1 MAAPKMVSEMAQLWR
16 RGIRRAHLFDARTQG
31 WPGMLVGAA
40 QQALQP
46 DSAYTAAAIA
56 YFAIFSLF
64 PLTLLSIG
72 IASFSLDPLMDQH
85 LVMQRL
91 EFVAPALGQLLG
103 RNIDEIIRAR
113 GPVTIVAL
121 GTLIWSAS
129 TMFFVLTGTLSK
141 IWGTERSHPIWKR
154 RGLAILF
161 VLIFVGPILFLSSF
175 VDSVITN
182 LLTRL
187 PVPIIQIVDG
197 ASLMLAILLDVALFT
212 VVYLMLP
219 HAASNWREILPGA
232 IGAGLLWELAKKA
245 FLFFISTYISISNLI
260 YGSVAAIVAILTWA
274 YFSSLI
280 FLFGAYVS
288 VAYHRRRQEQQV
300 AANEETNLGS
310 KDGAHAKKP

>member
-1 MAAPKMVSEMAQLWR
+1 MAAPKMVRDMAQLWR
-16 RGIRRAHLFDARTQG
+16 RGVRRAHQLDARTHG
-31 WPGMLVGAA
+31 WLGMLVGAA

-72 IASFSLDPLMDQH
+72 IASFSLGPLMDQH
-85 LVMQRL
+85 LVVQKL

-103 RNIDEIIRAR
+103 KNIDEIIRAR

-129 TMFFVLTGTLSK
+129 TMFFVLTGTLNE
-141 IWGTERSHPIWKR
+141 IWGIERSRPIWKR

-161 VLIFVGPILFLSSF
+161 VLAFVGPILFLASF
-175 VDSVITN
+175 ADSVIAN
-182 LLTRL
+182 VLTWL
-187 PVPIIQIVDG
+187 PAPIIQIVG
-197 ASLMLAILLDVALFT
+197 GVSLVLAILLDVALFM
-212 VVYLMLP
+212 VLYLLLP
-219 HAASNWREILPGA
+219 HGASSWREILPGA
-232 IGAGLLWELAKKA
+232 IGASLLWELAKKA

-260 YGSVAAIVAILTWA
+260 YGSVAAIIAILTWA

-280 FLFGAYVS
+280 FLFGAYLS
-288 VAYHRRRQEQQV
+288 AAYYRQRQQQHE
-300 AANEETNLGS
+300 ATGQNQ
-310 KDGAHAKKP
+310 